1 MNMSGYKWY
10 EKGINFMYVDK
21 WWSLHYLKNCNAA
34 ALSVGQRT
42 ASLTYNI
49 VNDSDI
55 VLELIIY
62 LIYWGHG
69 LGNCLL
75 SR

>member
-1 MNMSGYKWY
+1 
-10 EKGINFMYVDK
+10 MYVDK
-21 WWSLHYLKNCNAA
+21 WWCLHYLKNCNAW
-34 ALSVGQRT
+34 ALSY
-42 ASLTYNI
+42 LTYNI

-55 VLELIIY
+55 VVRTIIY

-75 SR
+75 SRKRCQQLGLLQL